1 MWTKMMHVVNGVCIL
16 FWTVTAAACSGKS
29 TPVDPG
35 PQPVAPATQQQCLAQ
50 AVFDDPAESPYCL
63 PWEEGE
69 AHEVSQSYCSPA
81 TWSHHTRHAYDFL
94 MPLGTEVRAA
104 RAGLVV
110 ELREHWPD
118 DDRTGGHENMV
129 SLRHEDE
136 TISLYLH
143 MKQDGIV
150 VEMGDWVP
158 KGELLGYSGSSG
170 DTQGIP
176 HLHFQV
182 CLRSGMCSW
191 KTGEY
196 TVPVNFNNAEGAM
209 DSRGGLAVGS
219 SYAAGVCS

>member
-1 MWTKMMHVVNGVCIL
+1 MWKKMVHPVNAVFIL
-16 FWTVTAAACSGKS
+16 GWSFVAAACGGG
-29 TPVDPG
+29 TPADPG
-35 PQPVAPATQQQCLAQ
+35 PQSVAPATQQQCLAQ

-63 PWEEGE
+63 PWNEDE
-69 AHEVSQSYCSPA
+69 AYEVSQSYCSPSG
-81 TWSHHTRHAYDFL
+81 WSHHIRHAYDFL
-94 MPLGTEVRAA
+94 MPAGTEVRAA
-104 RAGLVV
+104 RAGVVV

-118 DDRTGGHENMV
+118 EDRTGGHENMV

-143 MKQDGIV
+143 MEQDGVV

-158 KGELLGYSGSSG
+158 RGGLLGYSGSSG
-170 DTQGIP
+170 DTQGIA

-196 TVPVNFNNAEGAM
+196 TVPVSFSNAEGVL
-209 DSRGGLAVGS
+209 DSRGGLAVGEEYTS
-219 SYAAGVCS
+219 SACS

>member
-1 MWTKMMHVVNGVCIL
+1 MWMRMLHSVNAVFVMG
-16 FWTVTAAACSGKS
+16 WTVAAAGCGGG
-29 TPVDPG
+29 TPSDPA
-35 PQPVAPATQQQCLAQ
+35 PEAVAPSTQQECLAQ
-50 AVFDDPAESPYCL
+50 AVFLDPAESPYCL
-63 PWEEGE
+63 PWEEGD

-81 TWSHHTRHAYDFL
+81 TWSHHIRHAYDFL

-110 ELREHWPD
+110 ELREHWAD

-136 TISLYLH
+136 TISLYMH
-143 MKQDGIV
+143 MKQDGII

-158 KGELLGYSGSSG
+158 KGGLLGYSGSSG
-170 DTQGIP
+170 DTQGIA

-191 KTGEY
+191 QTGEY
-196 TVPVNFNNAEGAM
+196 TVPVSFSNAEGAL
-209 DSRGGLAVGS
+209 DERGGLAVGTT
-219 SYAAGVCS
+219 YTAASCG

>member
-1 MWTKMMHVVNGVCIL
+1 VRANRVR
-16 FWTVTAAACSGKS
+16 SGKPVFVFGAILGAAGCGGS
-29 TPVDPG
+29 VPVDPG
-35 PQPVAPATQQQCLAQ
+35 PEPVAPSTQEQCLAQ

-63 PWEEGE
+63 PWEADG
-69 AHEVSQSYCSPA
+69 AYEVNQSYCSPSG
-81 TWSHHTRHAYDFL
+81 WSHHVRHAYDFL
-94 MPLGTEVRAA
+94 MPPGTEVRAA
-104 RAGLVV
+104 RAGRVV

-158 KGELLGYSGSSG
+158 RGGLLGYSGSSG

-191 KTGEY
+191 KTGEH
-196 TVPVNFNNAEGAM
+196 TLPVNFSNSEGDL
-209 DSRGGLAVGS
+209 DSRGGLAAGTT
-219 SYAAGVCS
+219 YRAAACG